1 MTTQHEDDSRR
12 GGLRGAV
19 DELFGRGEHAD
30 DRVEGERRDDSVRD
44 DSVRDDGVRDDSVR
58 DDTVRDDTVR
68 RDDAYADDAALDR
81 EPGTAT
87 QSQYGDNQSQYAGD
101 PAPES
106 ARQQTSYG
114 DEVRGDSVTSDQVQR
129 GGDPTAAGQY
139 QHGGEVRGDSDL
151 SADSRYD
158 DAGGSGGVRSDSG
171 VGTGYADEAQLPPTD
186 APVDRADAGQTAND
200 SARTDG
206 GAQDTAATSGT
217 GQTTGATADM
227 AAAHDTDDE
236 GNAALVSAD
245 RAESYGSRWNSV
257 KGEFVDEPRRAVADA
272 DALVGELLDE
282 LQELFKAQRSDIE
295 RGLDADE
302 TSTEDLRLALRRY
315 RSFFDRLL
323 SI

>member
-1 MTTQHEDDSRR
+1 
-12 GGLRGAV
+12 
-19 DELFGRGEHAD
+19 
-30 DRVEGERRDDSVRD
+30 VRD
-44 DSVRDDGVRDDSVR
+44 DAVR
-58 DDTVRDDTVR
+58 DDTVRDDSLRGDTR
-68 RDDAYADDAALDR
+68 PDSAYADDPALDR
-81 EPGTAT
+81 EPGMSTQAQYGDT
-87 QSQYGDNQSQYAGD
+87 QSQAQYGDSQSQYAGD

-114 DEVRGDSVTSDQVQR
+114 DEVRGDTVTSDQVQR
-129 GGDPTAAGQY
+129 GGDPTATGQY
-139 QHGGEVRGDSDL
+139 QHGGEVRGDTDL
-151 SADSRYD
+151 PADSRYD
-158 DAGGSGGVRSDSG
+158 DAGVSGGVRSDSAA
-171 VGTGYADEAQLPPTD
+171 GTGYADDEQLSPTD
-186 APVDRADAGQTAND
+186 APVGRADAGQTVGD
-200 SARTDG
+200 RTDA
-206 GAQDTAATSGT
+206 GAHDTAATGGT
-217 GQTTGATADM
+217 GQAGASADM
-227 AAAHDTDDE
+227 AAAHDTDED
-236 GNAALVSAD
+236 GNAALVTAD